1 VTPRRGR
8 GGERGD
14 LPGLQAERTRLS
26 WERAALAA
34 VVNGALLLLRH
45 AQGWLVLAPAMVGLA
60 LALALALVGTR
71 RARRIPSGGHRV
83 GTARGPVLIS
93 GATVALFGMTV
104 LALLGFATPPP

>member
-1 VTPRRGR
+1 VTPRRGS
-8 GGERGD
+8 GGEHDD

-45 AQGWLVLAPAMVGLA
+45 AQWVVLAPAMFGLA

-71 RARRIPSGGHRV
+71 RARRIPSGGHPVR
-83 GTARGPVLIS
+83 TARGPVLIS
-93 GATVALFGMTV
+93 GASVALFGMTV
-104 LALLGFATPPP
+104 LALLTFATPSA